1 MCGIRT
7 PSIKGQP
14 NHIPK
19 MEMSMLEILAIFLVG
34 FCAGLRFSMTI
45 DNLFNRKK
53 EGEKYESNT

>member
-1 MCGIRT
+1 MIE
-7 PSIKGQP
+7 I
-14 NHIPK
+14 
-19 MEMSMLEILAIFLVG
+19 LEILALFLVG